1 MSENRELTPKEKKQL
16 SKQRKNA
23 AKQAQKY
30 HREQEKKAKSSSA
43 KSKKPS
49 SSKIEEAV
57 NSRRATNYE
66 NISREERFMRESE
79 QKIRNLKPHDFSD
92 GYYIDEYGARQKQ
105 QRRAKEIHEQEAE
118 VIHRP
123 KKPLTQKQIRLRR
136 AAIYSAIF
144 AVVLI
149 IGVVLSLTVLFK
161 TEKIEVEG
169 DKYYYED
176 QIIAFSG
183 VEYQKNI
190 FVEALSADTEN
201 ITKNL
206 PYVEKAEVTFS
217 VPDTIIIKITNAVP
231 SYVIENGS
239 EYLIISS
246 TGRILDSVTDN
257 SDKLPLLKCEKLD
270 SAKPGDYV
278 SFSDDNI
285 PEILETVTKSLSAN
299 NVKNITAFDVTDT
312 ANIMLVYDD
321 RITINLGLPEDID
334 YKIRTAITII
344 NDNLDP
350 NNTGTVEGVLDV
362 SSCNTNKI
370 SRFKPAETTEPTT
383 QPATQAQSQTETTA
397 PVVDDGNY
405 QDYGDSYV
413 WNENTEVSEDVDYSD
428 QYSDSGDYYDTDGYT
443 NDVSSDYGYAENTDD
458 GYYPQ

>member
-1 MSENRELTPKEKKQL
+1 MSENRELTQKEKKQL
-16 SKQRKNA
+16 AKQRKNA

-30 HREQEKKAKSSSA
+30 HKEQEKKAKTSSA

-57 NSRRATNYE
+57 NSRRITNFE
-66 NISREERFMRESE
+66 NISREERYMRESE
-79 QKIRNLKPHDFSD
+79 KKIRNLRPHDFKD

-118 VIHRP
+118 VVRRL

-136 AAIYSAIF
+136 AVIYSAIF

-149 IGVVLSLTVLFK
+149 IGAVLSLTVLFK

-183 VEYQKNI
+183 VEYQQNI
-190 FVEALSADTEN
+190 FVEAMSADAEN
-201 ITKNL
+201 ISKNL

-217 VPDTIIIKITNAVP
+217 IPDTVIIKITNAVP
-231 SYVIENGS
+231 SYVIENGN

-246 TGRILDSVTDN
+246 NGRILDSAANNADN
-257 SDKLPLLKCEKLD
+257 LPLLKCEELD
-270 SAKPGDYV
+270 SVKPGDYV

-285 PEILETVTKSLSAN
+285 PEILETVTESLKAN
-299 NVKNITAFDVTDT
+299 DVKNITAFDVTDT
-312 ANIMLVYDD
+312 ANIMLVYDN

-362 SSCNTNKI
+362 SSCNSNKI
-370 SRFKPAETTEPTT
+370 SRFKPAETTEPSTSST
-383 QPATQAQSQTETTA
+383 HPSAQAQSQTETTV
-397 PVVDDGNY
+397 PVPESGNY
-405 QDYGDSYV
+405 QDYSDSYV
-413 WNENTEVSEDVDYSD
+413 WNESTES
-428 QYSDSGDYYDTDGYT
+428 T
-443 NDVSSDYGYAENTDD
+443 ENTDD
-458 GYYPQ
+458 SDNGNYYDADGYNNGVSTEYGSAENANDGYYLQ

>member
-1 MSENRELTPKEKKQL
+1 MSENRELTQKEKKQL

-30 HREQEKKAKSSSA
+30 HKEQEKKAKTSSA

-57 NSRRATNYE
+57 NSRRTTNFE
-66 NISREERFMRESE
+66 NISREERYMRESE
-79 QKIRNLKPHDFSD
+79 KKIRNLRPHDFRD

-105 QRRAKEIHEQEAE
+105 QRRAREIHEQEAE
-118 VIHRP
+118 VVRRL

-149 IGVVLSLTVLFK
+149 IGAVLSLTVLFK

-169 DKYYYED
+169 DKYYYDD

-183 VEYQKNI
+183 VEYQQNI
-190 FVEALSADTEN
+190 FLEAMSADAEN
-201 ITKNL
+201 ISKNL

-217 VPDTIIIKITNAVP
+217 IPDTVIIKITNALP
-231 SYVIENGS
+231 SYVIENGN

-246 TGRILDSVTDN
+246 TGRILDSVANNADN
-257 SDKLPLLKCEKLD
+257 LPLLKCEELD
-270 SAKPGDYV
+270 SVKPGDYV

-285 PEILETVTKSLSAN
+285 PEILETVTESLKAN
-299 NVKNITAFDVTDT
+299 DVKNITAFDVTDT
-312 ANIMLVYDD
+312 ANIMLVYDN

-370 SRFKPAETTEPTT
+370 SRFKPAETTEPST
-383 QPATQAQSQTETTA
+383 QPSTQAQLQTETTA
-397 PVVDDGNY
+397 PAADSGNY
-405 QDYGDSYV
+405 QDYSDSYV
-413 WNENTEVSEDVDYSD
+413 WNESADSSENTDNSYN
-428 QYSDSGDYYDTDGYT
+428 GDYYDTDGYT
-443 NDVSSDYGYAENTDD
+443 NGVSNDYGSAENAND
-458 GYYPQ
+458 GYYSQ

>member
-1 MSENRELTPKEKKQL
+1 MSENRELTQKEKKQL
-16 SKQRKNA
+16 AKQRKNA

-30 HREQEKKAKSSSA
+30 HKEQEKKAKTSSA

-57 NSRRATNYE
+57 NSRRITNFE
-66 NISREERFMRESE
+66 NISREERYMRESE
-79 QKIRNLKPHDFSD
+79 KKIRNLRPHDFKD

-118 VIHRP
+118 VVRRL

-136 AAIYSAIF
+136 AVIYSAIF

-149 IGVVLSLTVLFK
+149 IGTVLSLTVLFK

-183 VEYQKNI
+183 VEYQQNI
-190 FVEALSADTEN
+190 FVEAISADAEN
-201 ITKNL
+201 ISKNL

-217 VPDTIIIKITNAVP
+217 IPDTVIIKITNAVP
-231 SYVIENGS
+231 SYVIENGN

-246 TGRILDSVTDN
+246 NGRILDSAANNADN
-257 SDKLPLLKCEKLD
+257 LPLLKCEELD
-270 SAKPGDYV
+270 SVKPGDYV

-285 PEILETVTKSLSAN
+285 PEILETVTESLKAN
-299 NVKNITAFDVTDT
+299 DVKNITAFDVTDT
-312 ANIMLVYDD
+312 ANIMLVYDN

-362 SSCNTNKI
+362 SSCNSNKI
-370 SRFKPAETTEPTT
+370 SRFKPAETTEPSTSST
-383 QPATQAQSQTETTA
+383 QPSAQAQSQTETTV
-397 PVVDDGNY
+397 PVTESENY
-405 QDYGDSYV
+405 QDYSDSYV
-413 WNENTEVSEDVDYSD
+413 WNESTES
-428 QYSDSGDYYDTDGYT
+428 T
-443 NDVSSDYGYAENTDD
+443 ENTDD
-458 GYYPQ
+458 SDNGNYYDADGYNNGVSTEYGSAENANDGYYLQ